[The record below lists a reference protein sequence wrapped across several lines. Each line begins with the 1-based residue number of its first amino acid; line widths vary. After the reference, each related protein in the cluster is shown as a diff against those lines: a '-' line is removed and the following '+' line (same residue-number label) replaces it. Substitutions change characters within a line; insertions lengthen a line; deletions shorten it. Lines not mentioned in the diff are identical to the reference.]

1 MSFTNTTLQ
10 DSPDLGAGEVIAAS
24 PYNVSAFELFE
35 DGLIEGR
42 FCKFDDGS
50 IDNLDASGTPV
61 IAGIVKRKITGEIGT
76 GIYSTSGMEID
87 QVAEV
92 INFGFATVTVTDAAD
107 PSKYDDVNIIND
119 GTADAGKA
127 TEAAVSA
134 ETPFDI
140 ISAGDVVFWEQKAA
154 GVWLVR
160 FNKYL

>member
-1 MSFTNTTLQ
+1 MAFNNTALQ
-10 DSPDLGAGEVIAAS
+10 SNPDLPAGEVITAS

-42 FCKFDDGS
+42 FCKFDTGS
-50 IDNLDASGTPV
+50 IDNMDASGTPV

-76 GIYSTSGMEID
+76 GIYSTSGMEMD

-92 INFGFATVTVTDAAD
+92 INFGFATVTVTGTAE
-107 PSKYDDVNIIND
+107 PSKYDAVNVINAA
-119 GTADAGKA
+119 TADAGKA
-127 TEAAVSA
+127 TDAAVASG
-134 ETPFDI
+134 I
-140 ISAGDVVFWEQKAA
+140 ISAGDVVFWEQKAT

>member
-1 MSFTNTTLQ
+1 MAFKDTTLQ
-10 DSPDLGAGEVIAAS
+10 GNPDLPAGEVITAS

-42 FCKFDDGS
+42 FCKFDAES

-76 GIYSTSGMEID
+76 GIYSTSGVAID

-92 INFGFATVTVTDAAD
+92 INFGFATVTVTGTAD
-107 PSKYDDVNIIND
+107 PAKYDAVNVIND

-134 ETPFDI
+134 TSPFDI
-140 ISAGDVVFWEQKAA
+140 ISAGDVVFWEQKAT

>member
-1 MSFTNTTLQ
+1 MAFKDTTLQ
-10 DSPDLGAGEVIAAS
+10 GNPDLPAGEVITAS

-42 FCKFDDGS
+42 FAKYDTGQIDNMDGS
-50 IDNLDASGTPV
+50 TTPL
-61 IAGIVKRKITGEIGT
+61 IAGIVRRKITGEIGT
-76 GIYSTSGMEID
+76 GIYSTIGQEID

-107 PSKYDDVNIIND
+107 PAKYDAVNVIND
-119 GTADAGKA
+119 GTADDGKA
-127 TEAAVSA
+127 TEAAVS
-134 ETPFDI
+134 TTSPFDI
-140 ISAGDVVFWEQKAA
+140 ISAGDVVFWEQKAT

>member
-1 MSFTNTTLQ
+1 MAFNNTALQ
-10 DSPDLGAGEVIAAS
+10 SNPDLPAGEVITAS

-42 FCKFDDGS
+42 FCKFDGGQ
-50 IDNLDASGTPV
+50 IDNLDASDTPV

-92 INFGFATVTVTDAAD
+92 INFGFATVTVSGDAD
-107 PSKYDDVNIIND
+107 PSKYDAVNVIND
-119 GTADAGKA
+119 GTGEDGMA
-127 TEAAVSA
+127 TEEAVSVA
-134 ETPFDI
+134 PLDSI

>member
-10 DSPDLGAGEVIAAS
+10 DNPDLPAGEVITAS
-24 PYNVSAFELFE
+24 PYNVSAFEIFE

-42 FCKFDDGS
+42 FCKYDTGS
-50 IDNLDASGTPV
+50 IDNLDSSDTPV
-61 IAGIVKRKITGEIGT
+61 IAGIARRKITGEFGT
-76 GIYSTSGMEID
+76 GIYSTTGQEID

-92 INFGFATVTVTDAAD
+92 INFGFATVTVTDTAA
-107 PSKYDDVNIIND
+107 PSKYDAVNVIND

-127 TEAAVSA
+127 TEAAVA
-134 ETPFDI
+134 DGI
-140 ISAGDVVFWEQKAA
+140 ISAGDVVFWEQKAT